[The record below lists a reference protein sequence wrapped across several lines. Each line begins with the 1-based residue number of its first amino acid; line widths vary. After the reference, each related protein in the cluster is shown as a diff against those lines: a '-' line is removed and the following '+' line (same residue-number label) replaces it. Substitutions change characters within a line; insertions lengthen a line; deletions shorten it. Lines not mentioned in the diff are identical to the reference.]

1 MQTVTFYRLLLSH
14 VLLLSL
20 GNGLA
25 QQSATPLIT
34 PPAITPATSEPGSA
48 APFTFSTVPPP
59 VPPTRPGDI
68 PPVAI
73 PGASPPAPVPPGAV
87 SIEDLQRLGLR
98 ANGLVRAAQSQ
109 VDAAAA
115 GVIGAAAYPNPQV
128 TIAGG
133 PQHARVPAGLPANY
147 HRQVTV
153 AQTIENPFLRSARIG
168 SAEAGV
174 DASRAGYDQV
184 RADLAAQL
192 RVRAYELLLRQE
204 IARME
209 GSVLELM
216 EEVRRRINVGVGVGE
231 TARFELIRAEAE
243 VLNAASRKEAAR
255 LNAQRARVTLMQ
267 FTAGGLKSDFEI
279 NASLFDPVNLP
290 SLEELRREVP
300 AVNPDVLRLQA
311 EWDRARLRIDQERA
325 AVLPSMQ
332 VLYSNFQE
340 FQYTSNLVGV
350 NVTIPIFY
358 RRRGEIDAA
367 VAESARVRETLEYRR
382 YEIGQLL
389 ESAWQA
395 LQIAKRRV
403 EMYEGGII
411 KEAEAAL
418 RIAEA
423 AYRFGERGL
432 IDVLDTQRV
441 LRGILAD
448 SLQARFDLQAA
459 AAEIDRLRAYYPRE
473 PSLE

>member
-1 MQTVTFYRLLLSH
+1 
-14 VLLLSL
+14 
-20 GNGLA
+20 
-25 QQSATPLIT
+25 
-34 PPAITPATSEPGSA
+34 
-48 APFTFSTVPPP
+48 
-59 VPPTRPGDI
+59 
-68 PPVAI
+68 
-73 PGASPPAPVPPGAV
+73 V

-209 GSVLELM
+209 GSVLDLM
-216 EEVRRRINVGVGVGE
+216 EEVRRRISVGVGVGE

-243 VLNAASRKEAAR
+243 VLNAASRKEAAL
-255 LNAQRARVTLMQ
+255 LNAQRARVALMQ

-300 AVNPDVLRLQA
+300 ATNPDVLRLQA

-350 NVTIPIFY
+350 NVTVPIFY

-432 IDVLDTQRV
+432 IDVLDTQRI